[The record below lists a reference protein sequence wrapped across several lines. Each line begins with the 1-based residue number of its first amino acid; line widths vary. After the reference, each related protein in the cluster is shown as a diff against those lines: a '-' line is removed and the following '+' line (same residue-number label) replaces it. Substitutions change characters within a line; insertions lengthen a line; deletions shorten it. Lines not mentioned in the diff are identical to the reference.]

1 MMRVM
6 MTNAEVVLGIAIV
19 FLSIAMTIL
28 SVKAYKH
35 ERHFNSIQSL
45 FTMVGLKLHEL
56 DHAVGAKH
64 NHKEGKK
71 NVKI

>member
-1 MMRVM
+1 
-6 MTNAEVVLGIAIV
+6 L
-19 FLSIAMTIL
+19 
-28 SVKAYKH
+28 YKH

-56 DHAVGAKH
+56 DHAVGTKH

>member
-1 MMRVM
+1 M
-6 MTNAEVVLGIAIV
+6 MTNAEIVLGIAIV
-19 FLSIAMTIL
+19 CLSIALTIVSAKL
-28 SVKAYKH
+28 YKH

-56 DHAVGAKH
+56 DHAVGTKH